1 MRNAETAAA
10 LRREIIEAA
19 GALGNV
25 LSARCATCYTSR
37 SRCPDCAAHQAKKLL
52 EQIRRLR
59 HIERHPTASL
69 LPPVSALPTRRSRL
83 HHIVA
88 LLRRA
93 RRPTPAARISIP
105 GVRHPKS
112 ILKLL
117 SIATRL
123 GLVSRARLKDI
134 ATRRTCYFY
143 PATKQTAK

>member
-1 MRNAETAAA
+1 MRNGESAAA

-19 GALGNV
+19 GAIGNV

-59 HIERHPTASL
+59 HLERHPTASL
-69 LPPVSALPTRRSRL
+69 LPPASSLPTRRSRIR
-83 HHIVA
+83 HIVSQ
-88 LLRRA
+88 LRRA
-93 RRPTPAARISIP
+93 GRPLPAARIAVP

-123 GLVSRARLKDI
+123 GLVSRARAKDI
-134 ATRRTCYFY
+134 ASRRTCYFY
-143 PATKQTAK
+143 TATKPPKP